1 MGTILLSV
9 GLFHTEE
16 IVRTSKCLN
25 SLVSDG
31 SFIFAVGLLSK
42 QKKKQHATI
51 LQVKCLFLGTS
62 KVIFENEV

>member
-42 QKKKQHATI
+42 QKKTACHHIASQVSLFGYKQGN
-51 LQVKCLFLGTS
+51 F
-62 KVIFENEV
+62 